1 MRIGIRQKVVVLLTV
16 TALLPLLAALA
27 TMLVSFGRLRIDTFG
42 QTLRALASA
51 NAMGLQVSLTKDLER
66 IHGVFS
72 HNSVLEAVLSE
83 ATKMPAS
90 QVKELDRAWAS
101 LPDSDPRVAAAIHH
115 PRLAALLRQLQEEDP
130 RIAEILLTDRFG
142 QLVAAT
148 EKTEDF
154 EQSDDPWWLVSY
166 HEGKGLR
173 VYVPH
178 IGRDISA
185 NVWSV
190 DMVVPINDGER
201 FLGIVK
207 VVMKLSAWLERVDR
221 INEDTR
227 MRVSLLTEQ
236 GRIVFVDDPELGE
249 SMPARESVLLRAG
262 EALDVGRPSWRRA
275 PDGTLQAFAPIR
287 IGTHLAE
294 HEVVCP
300 AWLLSLQLPESKI
313 LAPTY
318 DLIMVAGGIGL
329 VLILG
334 VFVAGLVLAE
344 KGLVRRIRRIRA
356 ASHEVAGGDLTQRV
370 PPEATRPFGID
381 ELDELTTD
389 FNHMIDQ
396 VAASYTVL
404 RNANAMKT
412 NFIRIAGHELR
423 TPVSYIL
430 AMARLLRDSD
440 DLDRFRSGVAAMAVK
455 AHRLEAIIQAIFK
468 LLPEQGGQAFR
479 PEPVRV
485 SEVLESVYADC
496 HPFVERRHQTLVVEC
511 AALPEIQADRGKLRD
526 AVEQLTMN
534 AVKFTPDGGTVRIR
548 AGEQLGGFIAI
559 AVEDQ
564 GS

>member
-1 MRIGIRQKVVVLLTV
+1 
-16 TALLPLLAALA
+16 
-27 TMLVSFGRLRIDTFG
+27 
-42 QTLRALASA
+42 
-51 NAMGLQVSLTKDLER
+51 
-66 IHGVFS
+66 
-72 HNSVLEAVLSE
+72 
-83 ATKMPAS
+83 
-90 QVKELDRAWAS
+90 
-101 LPDSDPRVAAAIHH
+101 
-115 PRLAALLRQLQEEDP
+115 
-130 RIAEILLTDRFG
+130 
-142 QLVAAT
+142 
-148 EKTEDF
+148 
-154 EQSDDPWWLVSY
+154 
-166 HEGKGLR
+166 
-173 VYVPH
+173 
-178 IGRDISA
+178 
-185 NVWSV
+185 
-190 DMVVPINDGER
+190 
-201 FLGIVK
+201 
-207 VVMKLSAWLERVDR
+207 
-221 INEDTR
+221 
-227 MRVSLLTEQ
+227 
-236 GRIVFVDDPELGE
+236 
-249 SMPARESVLLRAG
+249 
-262 EALDVGRPSWRRA
+262 
-275 PDGTLQAFAPIR
+275 
-287 IGTHLAE
+287 
-294 HEVVCP
+294 
-300 AWLLSLQLPESKI
+300 
-313 LAPTY
+313 
-318 DLIMVAGGIGL
+318 MVAGGIGL
-329 VLILG
+329 ALILG

-440 DLDRFRSGVAAMAVK
+440 DLDRFRSGVATMAVK

-564 GS
+564 GAGIAPENLANIFEPFHSGTDTLRHSTGKEEFKKQGIGLGLTVAKHFAELHGGTVQVTTGPGGSTFTIIVPIRSTLSREVSARGAGI